1 MRCKFILLITTVLM
15 TFSISQISAKNKVLS
30 GDLSVFNDKSAT
42 ATVIFDYSSLIL
54 EGKPYMEHLKSKGK
68 NFVNDWP
75 SESAVAEAYFIK
87 CWNHD
92 NDDGIQVTASE
103 GNQYTMVI
111 VCDEMHMGSGAAS
124 MLVGF
129 GAGGAKLDGKMYIF
143 ENGNQIPLLTV
154 EIDGQSGRSG
164 MTEIQRR
171 TDLYGELA
179 EDLVTAIKKT
189 KSSKIKPA
197 TSPVVI
203 PGLQTEWVASEEN
216 DQHVSTSSAT
226 SEQHQSKVNYGQKKT
241 AQITETEDKTD
252 VSKPEKPGDIE
263 GSAMDILAKAQ
274 GEEIGRRRKPVKG
287 DFDDISDQKKMGVY
301 LDFSHAEIDGRTEK
315 RFIRHMQTSAKKKD
329 LDENFDETWEQ
340 DVKPELMDIFISE
353 ANDKLKDKK
362 IRLKFCEDL
371 STPYVLKLEVVEV
384 SDDGDLKINYLFVNM
399 STGEIEAQ
407 ITLESKGGH
416 VGKFVGLLKQGFEN
430 AGEDFADKLI
440 DQID

>member
-1 MRCKFILLITTVLM
+1 MKYWMMIVL
-15 TFSISQISAKNKVLS
+15 TGLSISTLSAKNKVLS

-42 ATVIFDYSSLIL
+42 ATVIFDYSNLNI

-92 NDDGIQVTASE
+92 NDGGIQVTASE
-103 GNQYTMVI
+103 GNKYTMVI
-111 VCDEMHMGSGAAS
+111 VCEEMHMGSGAAS

-189 KSSKIKPA
+189 KPSKIKEA
-197 TSPVVI
+197 TSPVDISGFQIAGESVI
-203 PGLQTEWVASEEN
+203 
-216 DQHVSTSSAT
+216 DQNQQVSSDSAVL
-226 SEQHQSKVNYGQKKT
+226 EHQSKENPEKNRSTSAK
-241 AQITETEDKTD
+241 ETKVSNKTD
-252 VSKPEKPGDIE
+252 ISKPEKSDEIE
-263 GSAMDILAKAQ
+263 GSVMEILANAQ

-287 DFDDISDQKKMGVY
+287 DFDEIADQKKIGVY
-301 LDFSHAEIDGRTEK
+301 LDFSNAEIDGRSEK

-329 LDENFDETWEQ
+329 LDENFDETWKE
-340 DVKPELMDIFISE
+340 DVKPQLMDIFIEE
-353 ANDKLKDKK
+353 ANDKLKNKK
-362 IRLKFCEDL
+362 IRLKLCEEL
-371 STPYVLKLEVVEV
+371 STPYVLKLEIVEV

-399 STGEIEAQ
+399 STGEVEAQ